1 MNRLILLISFC
12 VLFTSAK
19 ATVPV
24 GNSEIKGGVIKG
36 IVMDN
41 AMDIP
46 VEYATVSVY
55 TMTDSTLIDGTIT
68 NGKGEFELQKLKPGK
83 YFVEVSFIGYNKAM
97 VRNIPIN
104 KKQKIAN
111 LKIVNLRQS
120 TESLDEVV
128 VTSERLP
135 VQYQIDKK
143 VIPVSRQITA
153 ASGTAVDVLENVPS
167 VSVDIEGNVSLRGNS
182 NFTVLVDG
190 KPSILDASD
199 ILEQMPASVI
209 ENIEIITNPSAKYDP
224 EGTAGI
230 INIITKKNTEKG
242 LNGVVN
248 LSLGSQE
255 NYNSDFLIN
264 YRKKKWNWNFGLD
277 YSNRQFEG
285 TSHTENRT
293 TYEGLTNTVISDGE
307 SKMKRSGYGIRTG
320 FDFDINKKNQVS
332 FGFRYGT
339 REMERGSIL
348 DYQEFDSNSSD
359 KALYD
364 SKNLWSKEMTFI
376 NSNLSYTKKFEGKGH
391 QLATQVSYSRRGS
404 GDEQSTNELKV
415 GNDIVSGKIATEEG
429 PGSRW
434 EIRSDY
440 TLPLGKDSKFE
451 FGYQGQVRSS
461 EADTKQEHYNTSTRA
476 YDYQPLYS
484 HDVTYDRQVHGL
496 YTTYASKIG
505 KFGYQLG
512 FRSEYTNREIDFK
525 GELEKFTIERWD
537 FFPTIHTQ
545 MDLGSDNQVMAS
557 YTRRIRRPRG
567 YYLEPFVTWSDAYN
581 VRQGNPNLDPEYI
594 DSYELGYMKRF
605 GDQSVS
611 IEAYY
616 KVTHDKIESIR
627 YPWNDQSNVTSG
639 DQSNVMKNTFVNV
652 GNDYS
657 LGIEATLNLS
667 FAKWFKNDLI
677 GNFYHYQEEGD
688 YIITNSD
695 DEDIYQDFSTSSYNW
710 SLRNNSTFI
719 IDKATR
725 FQFTA
730 NYNSDT
736 NWAQGKREGFFTTSA
751 ALKRDFLKRK
761 LSATFQVRDIF
772 GTAKHET
779 LYEGENFY
787 NFSQFNRK
795 SPVFSLKLSFKINNY
810 KVKRGK
816 GNGSGVDVE
825 EFEM

>member
-1 MNRLILLISFC
+1 MNRLILLICLSF
-12 VLFTSAK
+12 VIFAAK
-19 ATVPV
+19 AEEPIVNPV
-24 GNSEIKGGVIKG
+24 MKGGVIKG

-55 TMTDSTLIDGTIT
+55 TMADSSLIDGTIT
-68 NGKGEFELQKLKPGK
+68 NEKGVFELTKLKPGK
-83 YFVEVSFIGYNKAM
+83 YFVEISFIGYNKAI

-104 KKQKIAN
+104 QDRKLAD
-111 LKIVNLRQS
+111 LKIVSLRQS
-120 TESLDEVV
+120 SEALNEVV
-128 VTSERLP
+128 VTSERVP

-190 KPSILDASD
+190 KPSILDAAD
-199 ILEQMPASVI
+199 ILQQMPASVI

-230 INIITKKNTEKG
+230 INIITKKNTENG
-242 LNGVVN
+242 LNGVAN
-248 LSLGSQE
+248 LSVGSQD
-255 NYNSDFLIN
+255 NRSGDILIN

-277 YSNRQFEG
+277 YSNRQYEG
-285 TSHTENRT
+285 TSKTENRT
-293 TYEGLTNTVISDGE
+293 MFNDVTSSVLSDGE

-320 FDFDINKKNQVS
+320 FDFDVNDKNSIS

-339 REMERGSIL
+339 RDMERGSVL
-348 DYQEFDSNSSD
+348 DYQESNSSSPVITS
-359 KALYD
+359 YD
-364 SKNLWSKEMTFI
+364 SRDLWKKEMTFV
-376 NSNLSYTKKFEGKGH
+376 NSNFTYVRKFTGKGH
-391 QLATQVSYSRRGS
+391 QWASQVSYSHRGS
-404 GDEQSTNELKV
+404 GDESSTNELFDSN
-415 GNDIVSGKIATEEG
+415 GQVSGQIATEDG
-429 PGSRW
+429 PGTRW

-440 TLPLGKDSKFE
+440 TLPLGEDAKFE
-451 FGYQGQVRSS
+451 FGYQGQIRSS
-461 EADTKQEHYNTSTRA
+461 EADTEQE
-476 YDYQPLYS
+476 DYVVGSGYKPQPLYS

-512 FRSEYTNREIDFK
+512 FRSEYTSREIDFK
-525 GELEKFTIERWD
+525 DELETFTIKRWD

-545 MDLGSDNQVMAS
+545 MDLGSDNQVMGS
-557 YTRRIRRPRG
+557 YTRRIQRPRG
-567 YYLEPFVTWSDAYN
+567 YYLEPFVTWTDAYN
-581 VRQGNPNLDPEYI
+581 VRQGNPDLDPEYI

-605 GDQSVS
+605 GDQAISF
-611 IEAYY
+611 ETYY
-616 KVTHDKIESIR
+616 KVTHNKIERVR
-627 YPWNDQSNVTSG
+627 YPWEEQG
-639 DQSNVMKNTFVNV
+639 NVMKSTNVNV

-657 LGIEATLNLS
+657 LGIEATFNLS
-667 FAKWFKNDLI
+667 FSTWLKNDLI
-677 GNFYHYQEEGD
+677 GNFYHYKEEGD
-688 YIITNSD
+688 FTITNSAN
-695 DEDIYQDFSTSSYNW
+695 EDTYQDFSTESYNW

-719 IDKATR
+719 LDPATR
-725 FQFTA
+725 LQFTA

-736 NWAQGKREGFFTTSA
+736 NWAQGKRKGFFTTSA
-751 ALKRDFLKRK
+751 AVKRDFMKRK

-779 LYEGENFY
+779 LYEGDTFY
-787 NFSQFNRK
+787 NFSQFDHN
-795 SPVFSLKLSFKINNY
+795 SPTFNLKLSFKINNY
-810 KVKRGK
+810 KTKRER
-816 GNGSGVDVE
+816 GSEGGVDVE

>member
-12 VLFTSAK
+12 VLFSSAK

-24 GNSEIKGGVIKG
+24 GNSEIKGGVIMG

-55 TMTDSTLIDGTIT
+55 MMSDSTLIDGTIT
-68 NGKGEFELQKLKPGK
+68 NEKGEFELKKIKPGK

-97 VRNIPIN
+97 VRNVPIS

-190 KPSILDASD
+190 KPSILDAAD

-230 INIITKKNTEKG
+230 INIITKKNTENG

-255 NYNSDFLIN
+255 NYNGDFLIN

-285 TSHTENRT
+285 DSHTENRT
-293 TYEGLTNTVISDGE
+293 IFDGLTSSVISDGE
-307 SKMKRSGYGIRTG
+307 SKMKRAGYGIRTG
-320 FDFDINKKNQVS
+320 FDYDINKKNQVS
-332 FGFRYGT
+332 FGFRYGN
-339 REMERGSIL
+339 REMERGSVL
-348 DYQEFDSNSSD
+348 DYQEFDSSNSER
-359 KALYD
+359 ALYD
-364 SKNLWSKEMTFI
+364 SKDLWNKEMTFI
-376 NSNLSYTKKFEGKGH
+376 NSNISYTKKFEGKGH
-391 QLATQVSYSRRGS
+391 QIATQVSYSHRGS
-404 GDEQSTNELKV
+404 GDEESINELFDAN
-415 GNDIVSGKIATEEG
+415 GQVSGKIATEDG
-429 PGSRW
+429 PGTRW

-440 TLPLGKDSKFE
+440 TLPLGEDSKFE
-451 FGYQGQVRSS
+451 FGYQGQIRSS
-461 EADTKQEHYNTSTRA
+461 EADTKQEHYNTTTRA
-476 YDYQPLYS
+476 YDYQALYS

-512 FRSEYTNREIDFK
+512 FRSEYTNREIDFRD
-525 GELEKFTIERWD
+525 ELETFSIKRWD

-545 MDLGSDNQVMAS
+545 MDLGSDNQIMAS
-557 YTRRIRRPRG
+557 YTKRIKRPRG
-567 YYLEPFVTWSDAYN
+567 YYLEPFVTWKDAYN
-581 VRQGNPNLDPEYI
+581 VRQGNPDLNPEYI
-594 DSYELGYMKRF
+594 DSFELGYMKRF

-611 IEAYY
+611 IETYY
-616 KVTHDKIESIR
+616 KVTHDKIESVR
-627 YPWNDQSNVTSG
+627 YPWEEQG
-639 DQSNVMKNTFVNV
+639 NVMKSTNVNV

-677 GNFYHYQEEGD
+677 GNFYHYKEEGD
-688 YIITNSD
+688 FTITNSD
-695 DEDIYQDFSTSSYNW
+695 DEETYQDFSTESYNW
-710 SLRNNSTFI
+710 SLRNNSTFL
-719 IDKATR
+719 IDKVTR

-736 NWAQGKREGFFTTSA
+736 NWAQGKRKGYFTTSA
-751 ALKRDFLKRK
+751 AFKRDFLKRK

-779 LYEGENFY
+779 LYEGDTFY

-810 KVKRGK
+810 KVKRGR
-816 GNGSGVDVE
+816 GDGSGVDVE